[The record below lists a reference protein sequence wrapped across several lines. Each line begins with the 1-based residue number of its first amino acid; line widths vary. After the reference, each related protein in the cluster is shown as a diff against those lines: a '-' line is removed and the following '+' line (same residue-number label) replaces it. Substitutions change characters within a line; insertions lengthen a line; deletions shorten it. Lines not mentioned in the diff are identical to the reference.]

1 MKNLLY
7 ISLFLPLLSAAQ
19 TYPKQ
24 VRGEVYKAY
33 ASKPSQDLR
42 ATTLEVKKTMYGL
55 KFKDVAIPTL
65 YKNAVATYFKERLN
79 VKKSPGTYRLKI
91 ENRQG
96 YIWVEGIKTLP
107 IDAP

>member
-42 ATTLEVKKTMYGL
+42 TTTLEVKKTMYGL
-55 KFKDVAIPTL
+55 RFKDVAIPTL
-65 YKNAVATYFKERLN
+65 YKNAVASYFKKRLKS
-79 VKKSPGTYRLKI
+79 KKSSSTYRLKI

-96 YIWVEGIKTLP
+96 FIWVEGIKILS
-107 IDAP
+107 IDTP